1 MSRRD
6 DPYLEVYWRLA
17 EEYPEVW
24 DDDRALAW
32 YLRLLKAAEAAWP
45 TAADTPAGIHPRTW
59 DLLTAGS
66 DAVVVPEAGGRR
78 YRIRGLDKKRD
89 ARSTAASKAA
99 RSRWRNAARTANGIA
114 DGNAETMPQKQSKS
128 RAEIGHTR
136 PTDLLDG
143 RAPLSA
149 VPALEGR

>member
-1 MSRRD
+1 MSRQD
-6 DPYLEVYWRLA
+6 DPYLELYWRLA

-32 YLRLLKAAEAAWP
+32 YVRLLKGAEAAWP

-59 DLLTAGS
+59 ALLVGGT
-66 DAVVVPEAGGRR
+66 DALVIPEANGRR

-99 RSRWRNAARTANGIA
+99 RSRWRNAGRNAH
-114 DGNAETMPQKQSKS
+114 GNAETMPHSKS
-128 RAEIGHTR
+128 RAEQSINGHTR
-136 PTDLLDG
+136 PTDLLDARVVPVAG
-143 RAPLSA
+143 SA
-149 VPALEGR
+149 RGERP